1 MLFGQAPAGPDSI
14 MTRGDDGIAIV
25 VAVGRSILG
34 DPDGDGVGIVV
45 VVVGSAWVDL
55 PATARGI
62 GLVVVLVVWTSW
74 VDPPEIA
81 RENRLW
87 HAPMVVLVVPPLAS
101 NNSRTRLGP
110 PCSCIAMVGTL
121 DAMVDIVEYYRIYV
135 VWRYSRTCSNV
146 ARGTF
151 RSFVDTHLLTKLF
164 SRTKGCSPED
174 LSGAA
179 PCCHRDMGE
188 HVRGCAVH
196 RGSFW
201 RCAPRLSRG
210 ESFFCDE
217 SLNLRP
223 KVSRRAR
230 TRALSR
236 SY

>member
-1 MLFGQAPAGPDSI
+1 MLFGQAPAGPDSM

-25 VAVGRSILG
+25 VAVGWWNLG
-34 DPDGDGVGIVV
+34 DDDLDGVGVV
-45 VVVGSAWVDL
+45 LVVVGSVWVDL
-55 PATARGI
+55 PATAKGI

-146 ARGTF
+146 ATGTF
-151 RSFVDTHLLTKLF
+151 RSLVDMPLLTKLF
-164 SRTKGCSPED
+164 SRTEGYTPED
-174 LSGAA
+174 LSRAA

-188 HVRGCAVH
+188 HVQGCAVH
-196 RGSFW
+196 HGSLAV
-201 RCAPRLSRG
+201 CT
-210 ESFFCDE
+210 
-217 SLNLRP
+217 SLVYFL
-223 KVSRRAR
+223 
-230 TRALSR
+230 
-236 SY
+236 